1 MLLGRAA
8 GLSEAQLGHLG
19 DATRPQDIYDD
30 ASWAIVEY
38 AQVSTRNE
46 AITNELFARLRA
58 HYTEK
63 QIIEICFTVGL
74 SNTINRFHATF
85 LTEVDERTREA
96 LAPSCPLRY
105 PEIEPN
111 ASDGGH
117 A

>member
-1 MLLGRAA
+1 VLLGRAA
-8 GLSEAQLGHLG
+8 GLSEVQLGHLG

-46 AITNELFARLRA
+46 PITNELYARLLT
-58 HYTEK
+58 HFSEK
-63 QIIEICFTVGL
+63 QVIEICFTIGL

-96 LAPSCPLRY
+96 LAPSCPLHY
-105 PEIEPN
+105 PEPDEDPH
-111 ASDGGH
+111 G
-117 A
+117 

>member
-1 MLLGRAA
+1 VLLGRAA

-30 ASWAIVEY
+30 ASWVIVEY

-46 AITNELFARLRA
+46 PITNELYARLLS
-58 HYTEK
+58 HFSEK
-63 QIIEICFTVGL
+63 QVIEICFTVGL

-105 PEIEPN
+105 PEPEEDP
-111 ASDGGH
+111 A
-117 A
+117 